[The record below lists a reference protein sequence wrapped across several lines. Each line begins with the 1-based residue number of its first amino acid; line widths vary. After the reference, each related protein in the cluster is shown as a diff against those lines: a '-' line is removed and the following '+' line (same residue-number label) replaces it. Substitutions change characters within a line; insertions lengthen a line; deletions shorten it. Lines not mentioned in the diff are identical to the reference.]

1 MRRKPSAP
9 QKKTALV
16 ELGHQFTAEERARL
30 RALRQHFR
38 SLPVYVELALDPQ
51 RLRFARWLVE
61 QGKLRESL

>member
-1 MRRKPSAP
+1 MRRKASSPR
-9 QKKTALV
+9 KKTALV
-16 ELGHQFTAEERARL
+16 ELGQSFTAEECARL
-30 RALRQHFR
+30 RTLRQRFS